1 PSLYA
6 YLWKLFSM
14 FCPMPIGITYRF
26 YFLGFCPNLSI
37 FRFPAFSYP
46 TTTFQRLTICTVN
59 PDWQRVYRNNGW
71 QLVIL
76 VTQRIILNNYSL

>member
-1 PSLYA
+1 
-6 YLWKLFSM
+6 M

-26 YFLGFCPNLSI
+26 CFLGFCPNLSV
-37 FRFPAFSYP
+37 FRFTAFSYP
-46 TTTFQRLTICTVN
+46 TTTFQWLTICTFN

-76 VTQRIILNNYSL
+76 VTQRIILNNNFICREP